1 MAKKSVE
8 IPEASIDMTPM
19 IDVVF
24 NLLIFFMLV
33 NQMVSI
39 ERAELALPLADQ
51 AQEEQDIESAETQLI
66 INVHKTG
73 KYEISGEMKD
83 QYTLEPAIKN
93 EANLAGKDKDGTS
106 KLKVLIRADKDLTF
120 EYIRAI
126 LSICAKYNVFQI
138 SFGATI
144 EDKE

>member
-1 MAKKSVE
+1 MAKKSIE

-51 AQEEQDIESAETQLI
+51 AQEEQDIEASKTQLVVNI
-66 INVHKTG
+66 HKEG
-73 KYEISGEMKD
+73 YYEISGERQD
-83 QYTLEPAIKN
+83 QKKLETTIKN
-93 EANLAGKDKDGTS
+93 EATAMGKDKTGAS
-106 KLKVLIRADKDLTF
+106 KLKVLIRADRDLQF
-120 EYIRAI
+120 EYIRA
-126 LSICAKYNVFQI
+126 LLAICAYNNVFQI

-144 EDKE
+144 EDK

>member
-8 IPEASIDMTPM
+8 VPEASIDMTPM

-51 AQEEQDIESAETQLI
+51 AQEEQDVEASKRELV
-66 INVHKTG
+66 INVHKAEG
-73 KYEISGEMKD
+73 YEVAGEKHD
-83 QYTLEPAIKN
+83 YNSLRTLIKN
-93 EANLAGKDKDGTS
+93 EANALGKDSTGAS
-106 KLKVLIRADKDLTF
+106 KLKVLIRADRDLEF
-120 EYIRAI
+120 NHIQAI
-126 LSICAKYNVFQI
+126 LVICADNYVFQI
-138 SFGATI
+138 SFGAII
-144 EDKE
+144 EEK

>member
-1 MAKKSVE
+1 MAKKSME
-8 IPEASIDMTPM
+8 LPEASIDMTPM

-51 AQEEQDIESAETQLI
+51 AQEESDVEASKTQLI
-66 INVHKTG
+66 INIHKTG
-73 KYEISGEMKD
+73 KYEIAGEMKD
-83 QYTLEPAIKN
+83 KDTLEPAIRN
-93 EANLAGKDKDGTS
+93 EVNAVGKEKDGAS
-106 KLKVLIRADKDLTF
+106 KLKVLIRADRDLTF
-120 EYIRAI
+120 EYIRAV

-144 EDKE
+144 EEK